1 MSFVDSS
8 VVSNIALGQ
17 SINNIDIEKITKIL
31 KCVELEETISAL
43 EENLNTNIGEGG
55 IKLSGGQRQ
64 RLGIARALYKSPK
77 LLILDEATNAVD
89 INTEKNII
97 RNIQKYFCD
106 ITIIIIT
113 HRLSSMI
120 HYDNIFILQES
131 DMLSFTKNQ
140 INIDEIAE
148 LIK

>member
-1 MSFVDSS
+1 MQLTSTR
-8 VVSNIALGQ
+8 
-17 SINNIDIEKITKIL
+17 KKIL
-31 KCVELEETISAL
+31 LET
-43 EENLNTNIGEGG
+43 
-55 IKLSGGQRQ
+55 
-64 RLGIARALYKSPK
+64 Y
-77 LLILDEATNAVD
+77 
-89 INTEKNII
+89 KNI
-97 RNIQKYFCD
+97 FD